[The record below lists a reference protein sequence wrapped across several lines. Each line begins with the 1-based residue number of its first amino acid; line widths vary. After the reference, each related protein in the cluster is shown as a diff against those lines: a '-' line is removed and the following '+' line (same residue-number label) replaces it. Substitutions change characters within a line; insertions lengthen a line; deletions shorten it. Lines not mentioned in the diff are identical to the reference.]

1 MLELKEVLLRWLAG
15 EPKKGIAR
23 YLGLAR
29 NTVRRYID
37 AAVAEGLT
45 AGEGARAL
53 TDGRLG
59 AIAVRVRA
67 MTPRTRGDAWA
78 ACEAWTPDQRF
89 LIGQVGPDEGLFV
102 AAGDS
107 GIGFLQAPMVAKAIS
122 ALVRREDFAYDLE
135 RYSPLREVAA

>member
-1 MLELKEVLLRWLAG
+1 MTKF
-15 EPKKGIAR
+15 
-23 YLGLAR
+23 
-29 NTVRRYID
+29 
-37 AAVAEGLT
+37 
-45 AGEGARAL
+45 
-53 TDGRLG
+53 RL
-59 AIAVRVRA
+59 
-67 MTPRTRGDAWA
+67 DAWA